1 MAEKP
6 KSGFRFTDSKG
17 CIVRVK
23 IGAYFSSKTRSS
35 DNHSRN
41 FYKFSNLVLLYRFHF
56 GFICLKTCGFKKM
69 MIRFLFDAVW
79 FFNDSVQAELFF
91 LANRLI

>member
-6 KSGFRFTDSKG
+6 ESGFRFTDFKG

-23 IGAYFSSKTRSS
+23 IGSYFSSKTCSS

-56 GFICLKTCGFKKM
+56 GSICLKTCGFKKM
-69 MIRFLFDAVW
+69 MIRLFDAVW
-79 FFNDSVQAELFF
+79 FFNVLINSVQADCFF
-91 LANRLI
+91 